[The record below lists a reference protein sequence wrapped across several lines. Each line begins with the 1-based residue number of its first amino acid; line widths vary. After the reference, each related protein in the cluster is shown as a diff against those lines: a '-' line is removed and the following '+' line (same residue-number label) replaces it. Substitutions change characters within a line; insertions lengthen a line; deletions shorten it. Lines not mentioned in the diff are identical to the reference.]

1 MKFRTMNQD
10 KLLEQL
16 KDYED
21 KWVALL
27 EQDDTAQVVASGSD
41 AFEAQQEARSKGYEK
56 VRLMKVWPFNAGY
69 APLA

>member
-1 MKFRTMNQD
+1 MGFRTMNQD

-16 KDYED
+16 RDYED

-27 EQDDTAQVVASGSD
+27 EQDDTPQVVASGSD
-41 AFEAQQEARSKGYEK
+41 AFEAEQEARRKGYQN
-56 VRLMKVWPFNAGY
+56 VRLMKVWPFDAGY